1 MATNAELA
9 AQVKQLQEN
18 VKSLQ
23 LSNNRLRDDVEELK
37 NNYGKLVDG
46 VNKNLENMVSRF
58 QAQGQ
63 YWPENKK

>member
-58 QAQGQ
+58 QAQG
-63 YWPENKK
+63 